1 MFDNEEEQSGNISC
15 SFCGKSQDQV
25 KKIVAGPGVYIC
37 NECIDLCKEIMDE
50 EFSKQVYAGETEVL
64 KPQEIRS
71 ILNEY
76 IIGQDAAK
84 KALSVAVYN
93 HYKRL
98 LNLSNK
104 SSVNI
109 HFSNMT
115 LALCHHLYH
124 YLFRH
129 HIEV

>member
-1 MFDNEEEQSGNISC
+1 MFDNDEEQSGNISC

-50 EFSKQVYAGETEVL
+50 EFNKQVYADDTEVP

-71 ILNEY
+71 ILNDY

-84 KALSVAVYN
+84 K
-93 HYKRL
+93 
-98 LNLSNK
+98 
-104 SSVNI
+104 
-109 HFSNMT
+109 
-115 LALCHHLYH
+115 H
-124 YLFRH
+124 YL
-129 HIEV
+129 